1 MIVLVET
8 RGTIGHAYRAGF
20 ERAGVTCII
29 MEPAAFLE
37 WLGASSA
44 SERAAVE
51 GVVVGD
57 VDERPAIGQACVQKI
72 SVPLIAL
79 TDQRALKQTLAL
91 FEAGF
96 DDVIGKPVHVQE
108 ILARVVRIVGRGA
121 SAAASHPVEDE
132 IMVFSDGRDPVVR
145 GEVLILPR
153 RERRILECLFQSRT
167 AWLTKSQIF
176 NRVYGVFND
185 QYDESVIESH
195 ICRLRRR
202 MKVVLGYDPIE
213 SQRYLGYRLTARRP
227 SISVSSVARLA
238 QCTSSI
244 LPANLVLADGG

>member
-8 RGTIGHAYRAGF
+8 RGAVGHAYRSGF
-20 ERAGVTCII
+20 ERAGVTCIT
-29 MEPAAFLE
+29 MEPAAYLE
-37 WLGASSA
+37 WLGASSS

-51 GVVVGD
+51 AVVVGD
-57 VDERPAIGQACVQKI
+57 VDERPAAGRASVQKM

-79 TDQRALKQTLAL
+79 TDQRSLKQTLAL

-96 DDVIGKPVHVQE
+96 DDVISKPVHVQE
-108 ILARVVRIVGRGA
+108 ILARIVRIAGRGPT
-121 SAAASHPVEDE
+121 SAAFNPAEEE

-202 MKVVLGYDPIE
+202 LKVVLGYDPIE
-213 SQRYLGYRLTARRP
+213 SQRYLGYRLTARP
-227 SISVSSVARLA
+227 SDTSASSVARLV
-238 QCTSSI
+238 QCTT
-244 LPANLVLADGG
+244 PTMPDDLVLT